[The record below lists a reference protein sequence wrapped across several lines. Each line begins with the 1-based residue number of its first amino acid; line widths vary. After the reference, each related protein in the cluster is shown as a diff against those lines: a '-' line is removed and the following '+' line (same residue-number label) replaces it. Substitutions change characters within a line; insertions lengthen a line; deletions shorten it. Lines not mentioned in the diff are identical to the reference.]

1 MFRSAGVFF
10 ICYSVGSIIFSI
22 VVILSLFSIISPRSM
37 FDKILV
43 SVFVLAALIV
53 FWFFF
58 EFFISI
64 GMRDIAKLIF
74 IFIGWIC
81 IIVKIALLLLNDPF
95 SVSCLLLSVLQLLVV
110 AAYFI
115 LC

>member
-1 MFRSAGVFF
+1 
-10 ICYSVGSIIFSI
+10 
-22 VVILSLFSIISPRSM
+22 
-37 FDKILV
+37 
-43 SVFVLAALIV
+43 
-53 FWFFF
+53 
-58 EFFISI
+58 
-64 GMRDIAKLIF
+64 MRDIAKLIF

-81 IIVKIALLLLNDPF
+81 IIVKIAPLLLNDPF

>member
-58 EFFISI
+58 SNF
-64 GMRDIAKLIF
+64 
-74 IFIGWIC
+74 
-81 IIVKIALLLLNDPF
+81 LLA
-95 SVSCLLLSVLQLLVV
+95 SVCV
-110 AAYFI
+110 I
-115 LC
+115 

>member
-1 MFRSAGVFF
+1 
-10 ICYSVGSIIFSI
+10 
-22 VVILSLFSIISPRSM
+22 
-37 FDKILV
+37 
-43 SVFVLAALIV
+43 
-53 FWFFF
+53 
-58 EFFISI
+58 
-64 GMRDIAKLIF
+64 MRDIAKLIF

-81 IIVKIALLLLNDPF
+81 IIVKMALLLLNDPF

>member
-53 FWFFF
+53 FCLFFSNF
-58 EFFISI
+58 
-64 GMRDIAKLIF
+64 
-74 IFIGWIC
+74 
-81 IIVKIALLLLNDPF
+81 LLA
-95 SVSCLLLSVLQLLVV
+95 SVCV
-110 AAYFI
+110 I
-115 LC
+115 